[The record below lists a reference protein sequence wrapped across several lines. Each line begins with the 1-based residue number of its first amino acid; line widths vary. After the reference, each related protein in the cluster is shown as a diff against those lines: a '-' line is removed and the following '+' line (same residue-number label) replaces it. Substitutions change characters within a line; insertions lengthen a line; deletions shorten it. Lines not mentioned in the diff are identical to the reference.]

1 MTQHPHYPEFN
12 YDVAENVLASVVA
25 LPDEHDQET
34 WFDIR
39 DWDDIPEQ
47 QVTTGTTEWSD
58 DCLDDVK
65 EVPFEERTITANGML
80 EGSCGTTAC
89 LAGWAALYGGWSV
102 ITRRTELSPGIFDT
116 DLCVISPDGEKEQ
129 DWAYSVDFEW
139 QGAEALGIPE
149 DEASTLFMMM
159 RREDAILAFYHII
172 KGGSLEDY
180 SLWKLAQKEGIMSE
194 DLSLYEY
201 VEAEE
206 LPDWEVLDRI
216 EEELMIKVEKEYR
229 PKFEAKVAP
238 LVKA

>member
-1 MTQHPHYPEFN
+1 MTQHPHYPDFN
-12 YDVAENVLASVVA
+12 YDVAEKVLASVVA

-47 QVTTGTTEWSD
+47 QVTTGTTEHD
-58 DCLDDVK
+58 DFHGIK
-65 EVPFEERTITANGML
+65 EVPFEERTVTANGML

-116 DLCVISPDGEKEQ
+116 DLRVISPKGEVEQ
-129 DWAYSVDFEW
+129 DWTYSVDFEL

-194 DLSLYEY
+194 DLSPHEY
-201 VEAEE
+201 VEAED

-216 EEELMIKVEKEYR
+216 EEELMTKVEKEYR